1 MVVKENG
8 ATIFL
13 LLILC
18 GAVLVVLMGFIFKV
32 IWKLEVGCELVL
44 VGGNLY
50 IFLTQYLGY
59 RLKKVI

>member
-44 VGGNLY
+44 VGGNL
-50 IFLTQYLGY
+50 
-59 RLKKVI
+59 